1 MARFYNSRLGAFCS
15 ADPVEGQPGDP
26 QSWNRYAYVRN
37 DPVDLTDPSGRF
49 WGFIFAFLGWI
60 FHGLG
65 AAGGALGH
73 AFGTLGQ
80 SFAMM
85 GNETIPIGGTH
96 QIGAFIWSDTFAAL
110 PGPSGAL

>member
-1 MARFYNSRLGAFCS
+1 MARLYNSCLGAFCS

-37 DPVDLTDPSGRF
+37 DPIDLTDPTGRF

-65 AAGGALGH
+65 AMGGALGQGNTRPRLIESGK
-73 AFGTLGQ
+73 ANGT
-80 SFAMM
+80 
-85 GNETIPIGGTH
+85 NCRTRN
-96 QIGAFIWSDTFAAL
+96 WC
-110 PGPSGAL
+110 